1 MSNLSLKTVLVHN
14 SVTPWMIETN
24 LQKVGLVNRVP
35 CAKSRE
41 KLHNSFREYACC
53 FCKYKHCTV
62 TYFILFVCL
71 LKQRNNDCND
81 RSAKFYSLILTFST
95 LCVVHNLIS
104 LRKLTNPAFW
114 FLVWSGFFYL
124 CPRESWVA
132 EYIPSFVAI
141 FINITCFA
149 SWTYFQA
156 IQAN

>member
-24 LQKVGLVNRVP
+24 LQKVRLVHRVP

-53 FCKYKHCTV
+53 FVNINTV
-62 TYFILFVCL
+62 TYFILFVCP

-114 FLVWSGFFYL
+114 LLLSVVRIFLSL
-124 CPRESWVA
+124 PTWVVGRRVH
-132 EYIPSFVAI
+132 P
-141 FINITCFA
+141 
-149 SWTYFQA
+149 
-156 IQAN
+156 

>member
-24 LQKVGLVNRVP
+24 LQKVRLVHRVP

-53 FCKYKHCTV
+53 FVNINTV
-62 TYFILFVCL
+62 TYFILFVCP

-95 LCVVHNLIS
+95 LCVVQRILH
-104 LRKLTNPAFW
+104 FDC

-149 SWTYFQA
+149 GWTYFQA